1 MNLPQ
6 TCPFCGAG
14 VLVMAGGFEC
24 RNGRWATFDC
34 RTSIHA
40 GQAERRTQSRTC
52 EDAERA
58 HIAARVASLESENK
72 GLADRFSDA
81 DTERNAAQAGLKAA
95 FDRVAELE
103 AREKQRAE
111 DEAWANER
119 TVLVEFHPVT
129 SGWYASA
136 PDGVVGINATAP
148 TIHAALRALREKMEA
163 KP

>member
-1 MNLPQ
+1 MNLPE

-24 RNGRWATFDC
+24 RNGRWVTFDC

-58 HIAARVASLESENK
+58 RLAA
-72 GLADRFSDA
+72 
-81 DTERNAAQAGLKAA
+81 
-95 FDRVAELE
+95 RVAELE
-103 AREKQRAE
+103 ARVKRLEE
-111 DEAWANER
+111 
-119 TVLVEFHPVT
+119 
-129 SGWYASA
+129 
-136 PDGVVGINATAP
+136 
-148 TIHAALRALREKMEA
+148 AALGVYLDCIESDHLWSEKETRNMHALRDVLEA